1 MNIGEVI
8 LKLRKD
14 KQLTQEQLAQAIG
27 VTAPAVSKWETG
39 STYPDILL
47 LPPLARALGTTI
59 DHLLSYTQELDIN
72 MLDEIMA
79 DIRVICQ
86 DKGFREGM
94 KKIQFYLKQY
104 SNSEELKM
112 RVISASIMLSYTM
125 DQDFME
131 EEWDEWG
138 NQLEK
143 LAKEIVGSSNPL
155 IRENAKVYL
164 VTRCMEA
171 EKYDEAE
178 AYLDSIPQQ
187 QIDPSQLRPS
197 IYLKKGDYKKAE
209 KLLQSNLLSGIRNA
223 EMALLAL
230 TATARKTQNLERAFE
245 YARAGCE
252 IEEIFG
258 SGGCLFAWEKIT
270 QLYLETYHEEEALKS
285 IIKYMDH
292 IREMDYS
299 FQDRVY
305 FDTVTLDCNE
315 NQGQVKGIK
324 QSQLNLLMSDE
335 RYEKLRGYESFQEAV
350 EKLKE
355 HIEAL

>member
-197 IYLKKGDYKKAE
+197 IYLKKE
-209 KLLQSNLLSGIRNA
+209 
-223 EMALLAL
+223 
-230 TATARKTQNLERAFE
+230 
-245 YARAGCE
+245 
-252 IEEIFG
+252 
-258 SGGCLFAWEKIT
+258 
-270 QLYLETYHEEEALKS
+270 
-285 IIKYMDH
+285 IIKRQRNYCNP
-292 IREMDYS
+292 ICCPVSEMQKWHC
-299 FQDRVY
+299 F
-305 FDTVTLDCNE
+305 L
-315 NQGQVKGIK
+315 
-324 QSQLNLLMSDE
+324 
-335 RYEKLRGYESFQEAV
+335 
-350 EKLKE
+350 
-355 HIEAL
+355 

>member
-164 VTRCMEA
+164 VTR
-171 EKYDEAE
+171 
-178 AYLDSIPQQ
+178 
-187 QIDPSQLRPS
+187 
-197 IYLKKGDYKKAE
+197 
-209 KLLQSNLLSGIRNA
+209 
-223 EMALLAL
+223 
-230 TATARKTQNLERAFE
+230 
-245 YARAGCE
+245 
-252 IEEIFG
+252 
-258 SGGCLFAWEKIT
+258 
-270 QLYLETYHEEEALKS
+270 
-285 IIKYMDH
+285 
-292 IREMDYS
+292 
-299 FQDRVY
+299 
-305 FDTVTLDCNE
+305 
-315 NQGQVKGIK
+315 
-324 QSQLNLLMSDE
+324 
-335 RYEKLRGYESFQEAV
+335 
-350 EKLKE
+350 
-355 HIEAL
+355 